1 MLYHQTGLVGKQNRR
16 LGMSVPSVNDI
27 IDVIIDLLAQDA
39 SRDPK
44 ELKADLEA
52 LGEQLPVD
60 SILAAEV
67 LARVEQMFYVK
78 LPATLET
85 SRNLRSVVRFAQA
98 IHALALE
105 QELQAGATA

>member
-1 MLYHQTGLVGKQNRR
+1 VP
-16 LGMSVPSVNDI
+16 VPSVNDI
-27 IDVIIDLLAQDA
+27 IELIIDLLARDA

-52 LGEQLPVD
+52 LGEELPID
-60 SILAAEV
+60 SILAVEV
-67 LARVEQMFYVK
+67 LVRVEQAFYVK
-78 LPATLET
+78 LSPTVET

-98 IHALALE
+98 IHALVLE

>member
-1 MLYHQTGLVGKQNRR
+1 VP
-16 LGMSVPSVNDI
+16 VPSVNDI
-27 IDVIIDLLAQDA
+27 IDVIIDLLAQNA

-44 ELKADLEA
+44 ELKAELET

-60 SILAAEV
+60 SVLAVEV

-78 LPATLET
+78 LPATVET

-98 IHALALE
+98 IHTLALE
-105 QELQAGATA
+105 QEPQARATA

>member
-1 MLYHQTGLVGKQNRR
+1 
-16 LGMSVPSVNDI
+16 MSVPSVNDI

-67 LARVEQMFYVK
+67 LARVEQMFDVK
-78 LPATLET
+78 LPATVES

-98 IHALALE
+98 IHGLALE